1 MSRILLEAAVES
13 FEGAIA
19 AAGAGADRLELCS
32 HLEVGGLTPPLELFN
47 RIRAAIPIPIV
58 VMIRP
63 RQGDFVY
70 SAAELNRMAEQIQ
83 LFGEGQPDGFVFGV
97 STDGGAID
105 SNACANLIGRCG
117 GMPAVYHRAWDER
130 PRTLAELETLIE
142 LGFTRL
148 LTSGGAVGAFAGMAS
163 IRGWLAAAVGRIE
176 ILPGAGIDPGNVG
189 EIVRRTGCNQV
200 HGTFKNTLREI
211 RAVLDQRGGG
221 V

>member
-1 MSRILLEAAVES
+1 MSRILLEVAVES
-13 FEGAIA
+13 FDGALA

-32 HLEVGGLTPPLELFN
+32 HLDVGGLTPPLELFD

-63 RQGDFVY
+63 RAGDFVY

-83 LFGEGQPDGFVFGV
+83 SFGECQTNGFVFGV
-97 STDGGAID
+97 LTASGAID
-105 SNACANLIGRCG
+105 SGACANLIGQCG
-117 GMPAVYHRAWDER
+117 RMPAVFHRAWDER
-130 PRTLAELETLIE
+130 PRTLAELEMLIE

-148 LTSGGAVGAFAGMAS
+148 LTSGGAVGALAGMTN
-163 IRGWLAAAVGRIE
+163 IREWIATAGGRIE

-189 EIVRRTGCNQV
+189 EIVLQTGCTQV

-211 RAVLDQRGGG
+211 CAVLDQRGGG